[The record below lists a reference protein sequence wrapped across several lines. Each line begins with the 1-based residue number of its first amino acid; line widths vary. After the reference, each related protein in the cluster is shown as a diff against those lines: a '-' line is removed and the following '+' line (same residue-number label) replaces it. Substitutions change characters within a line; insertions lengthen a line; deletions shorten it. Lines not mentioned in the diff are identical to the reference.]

1 MQFKKLYED
10 PVIGEFEFPPDSI
23 AVVINSSGKNLYGVL
38 YTVAGRDPHPAM
50 VLLHGFPGTEKNLDM
65 AHAFR
70 RAGWNTLVF
79 HYRGS
84 WGSEGC
90 FSFQNVL
97 DDVKAAIE
105 FVKSEETAQK
115 YRIDRN
121 NIVLLGHSMGG
132 FATLLTAA
140 DNMDIKAYVA
150 IAPFDFG
157 AMGKSSEKDDK
168 ALRFLQEMFKE
179 CIIPLK
185 GTTVEELINEA
196 IANSDKW
203 SFVNNAEKLANQK
216 LLLIA
221 AKKDNLSIPELH
233 YYPLLNKMLK
243 YNTENFEYIMLDSD
257 HSFQDKRILLTEI
270 IESWLEK
277 QIKSKSNIKNF

>member
-1 MQFKKLYED
+1 MRFEKLYADPIIED
-10 PVIGEFEFPPDSI
+10 PGFPPESM
-23 AVVINSSGKNLYGVL
+23 AVVINSGGNNLYGVL
-38 YTVAGRDPHPAM
+38 YTAAGMGPHPSM
-50 VLLHGFPGTEKNLDM
+50 ILLHGFPGTERNLDM

-105 FVKSEETAQK
+105 FVKSEETARK
-115 YRIDRN
+115 YRIDRDN
-121 NIVLLGHSMGG
+121 TVLVGHSMGG
-132 FATLLTAA
+132 FAALLTAA
-140 DNMDIKAYVA
+140 EYSDIKACAA

-157 AMGKSSEKDDK
+157 AIGENSEGDDK
-168 ALRFLQEMFKE
+168 ALRFLQGMFKE
-179 CIIPLK
+179 CIVPLK
-185 GTTVEELINEA
+185 GTAVEELINEA
-196 IANSDKW
+196 TVNGDKW
-203 SFVNNAEKLANQK
+203 SFINNAEKLAGHK

-221 AKKDNLSIPELH
+221 AKRDNLSIPELH
-233 YYPLLNKMLK
+233 YYPLVNKMLK
-243 YNTENFEYIMLDSD
+243 YNTENFEYKMIDSD

-270 IESWLEK
+270 IEDWLEK
-277 QIKSKSNIKNF
+277 QVQQKSNIK

>member
-1 MQFKKLYED
+1 MQFNKLYED
-10 PVIGEFEFPPDSI
+10 PVIEEPGFPPDSI

-38 YTVAGRDPHPAM
+38 YTAAGSNPHPTM
-50 VLLHGFPGTEKNLDM
+50 ILLHGFPGTEKNLDM

-97 DDVKAAIE
+97 DDVKATLK
-105 FVKSEETAQK
+105 FVKSEETARK
-115 YRIDRN
+115 YRIDRE
-121 NIVLLGHSMGG
+121 NIVLVGHSMGG
-132 FATLLTAA
+132 FAALLTAA
-140 DNMDIKAYVA
+140 KYSDIKACTA

-157 AMGKSSEKDDK
+157 AIGESSDGDDK

-179 CIIPLK
+179 CIVPLK
-185 GTTVEELINEA
+185 GTSVEDLINEA
-196 IANSDKW
+196 VENGDKW
-203 SFVNNAEKLANQK
+203 SFINKAEKLAKHK

-221 AKKDNLSIPELH
+221 AKRDNLSIPELH
-233 YYPLLNKMLK
+233 YYPLVNKLIE
-243 YNTENFEYIMLDSD
+243 YNAENFEYKMIDSD

-270 IESWLEK
+270 IEGWLEK
-277 QIKSKSNIKNF
+277 QIRPKGNIKEV

>member
-1 MQFKKLYED
+1 MQFRKLYED
-10 PVIGEFEFPPDSI
+10 PVIEYPEFPPDSM

-38 YTVAGRDPHPAM
+38 YTAAGKGSHPTM
-50 VLLHGFPGTEKNLDM
+50 VLLHGFPGTERNLDM

-105 FVKSEETAQK
+105 FVKSEETARK
-115 YRIDRN
+115 YRIDRE
-121 NIVLLGHSMGG
+121 NIVLVGHSMGG

-140 DNMDIKAYVA
+140 EYSDIKACVA

-157 AMGKSSEKDDK
+157 ALGESSEGDDK

-179 CIIPLK
+179 CIVPLK
-185 GTTVEELINEA
+185 DTSVEELINEA
-196 IANSDKW
+196 MANGDKW
-203 SFVNNAEKLANQK
+203 SFVNNAEKLAKHK

-221 AKKDNLSIPELH
+221 AKRDRLSIPELH
-233 YYPLLNKMLK
+233 YYPFLK
-243 YNTENFEYIMLDSD
+243 KILTYSPDNFEYKMVDSD

-270 IESWLEK
+270 IEGWLEK
-277 QIKSKSNIKNF
+277 QVQQKSNIK

>member
-10 PVIGEFEFPPDSI
+10 PVIEEPGFPPDSM

-38 YTVAGRDPHPAM
+38 YTAAGMGPHPAM
-50 VLLHGFPGTEKNLDM
+50 ILLHGFPGTERNLDM

-105 FVKSEETAQK
+105 FVKSEESARK
-115 YRIDRN
+115 YRIDRDN
-121 NIVLLGHSMGG
+121 TVLVGHSMGG
-132 FATLLTAA
+132 FAALLTAA
-140 DNMDIKAYVA
+140 EYSDIKACVA

-157 AMGKSSEKDDK
+157 AIGESSEGDDK
-168 ALRFLQEMFKE
+168 ALRFLQGMFRE
-179 CIIPLK
+179 CIVPLK
-185 GTTVEELINEA
+185 GTAVEELINEA
-196 IANSDKW
+196 TVNGDKW
-203 SFVNNAEKLANQK
+203 SFINNAEKLAGHK

-233 YYPLLNKMLK
+233 YYPLVNKMLM
-243 YNTENFEYIMLDSD
+243 YNTENFEYKMIDSD

-270 IESWLEK
+270 IEGWLEK
-277 QIKSKSNIKNF
+277 QVQQNSNIK

>member
-1 MQFKKLYED
+1 MRFEKLYADPIIED
-10 PVIGEFEFPPDSI
+10 PGFPPESM
-23 AVVINSSGKNLYGVL
+23 AVVINSGGKNLYGVL
-38 YTVAGRDPHPAM
+38 YTAAGMGPHPSM
-50 VLLHGFPGTEKNLDM
+50 ILLHGFPGTERNLDM

-105 FVKSEETAQK
+105 FVKSEESARK
-115 YRIDRN
+115 YRIDRDN
-121 NIVLLGHSMGG
+121 TVLVGHSMGG
-132 FATLLTAA
+132 FAALLTAA
-140 DNMDIKAYVA
+140 EYSDIKACVA

-157 AMGKSSEKDDK
+157 AIGESSEGDDK
-168 ALRFLQEMFKE
+168 ALRFLQGMFKE
-179 CIIPLK
+179 CIVPLK
-185 GTTVEELINEA
+185 GTAVEELINEA
-196 IANSDKW
+196 TVNGDKW
-203 SFVNNAEKLANQK
+203 SFINNAEKLAGHK

-221 AKKDNLSIPELH
+221 AKRDNLSIPELH
-233 YYPLLNKMLK
+233 YYPLVNKMLK
-243 YNTENFEYIMLDSD
+243 YNSESFEYKMIDSD

-270 IESWLEK
+270 IEDWLEK
-277 QIKSKSNIKNF
+277 QVQQKSNIK